1 MELFNHLNKIIL
13 EAEKMNGV
21 YEFVDQNIGR

>member
-13 EAEKMNGV
+13 GAEKINGV
-21 YEFVDQNIGR
+21 YDFADQNIGR